1 MNDKLASDKEVA
13 LIKRKLDAVIS
24 SKTLI
29 ENDLK
34 SQASLFIPFI
44 EKLSKTCK
52 GLDVKLDNRL
62 GNLRSLFKKSAP
74 LTEIETQINK
84 ISQLLQ
90 QYSSIN
96 DTNIRSIHEQFH
108 SASLSL
114 QKTNGLSAP
123 LRRKLRALISDSAE
137 LKDALVQYIPSLSE
151 LLAFYD
157 EAIKAKLE
165 NPSSEQ
171 LKGQG
176 QDADINNLTNSQC
189 VDKQFIDKFSSILS
203 ELVLSDIHTKHI
215 SSIKSKLSIEMSND
229 NLFGHF
235 FEVFD
240 VIVEDLK
247 QERNTAKI
255 FLSTLSDTL
264 STVQSAVK
272 TTLST
277 QSESASKHNK
287 LNLLLQKQ
295 VSSMAS
301 GLDKA
306 TSLADIKVDI
316 NEKLQLIAGT
326 LKKKSTLE
334 YEQQQSLKSQMVD
347 MANKV
352 DNLEKQSKTFE
363 KRIKDQQAK
372 SMQDALTKLANRA
385 SFDEYFTKKM
395 VHYHRSNFELA
406 IVVLDLDDFKRI
418 NDTYGHTAGDKT
430 LQVIANTLQKYSGDD
445 AFIARYG
452 GEEFVLIFSDC
463 NKDNT
468 LKTLDRLKK
477 QIARL
482 PFKFKNNKV
491 SITVSI
497 GVSHVKNDD
506 NIHIAFERADT
517 ALYQA
522 KAQGKNQVV
531 YI

>member
-1 MNDKLASDKEVA
+1 MNDKLADIKEVA
-13 LIKRKLDAVIS
+13 LIKRKLDAAIS

-44 EKLSKTCK
+44 DKLSRTCK
-52 GLDVKLDNRL
+52 GLDVTLDNRL
-62 GNLRSLFKKSAP
+62 GNLRALLKKSAP
-74 LTEIETQINK
+74 LTDIETQINK

-90 QYSSIN
+90 QYSSKN
-96 DTNIRSIHEQFH
+96 DTNIRSLHDQFH
-108 SASLSL
+108 TAGLSL
-114 QKTNGLSAP
+114 QKTSGLPAP
-123 LRRKLRALISDSAE
+123 LRRKLRSLITESSDI
-137 LKDALVQYIPSLSE
+137 KDALIQYIPALSE

-165 NPSSEQ
+165 GSSNESSSV
-171 LKGQG
+171 QG
-176 QDADINNLTNSQC
+176 KDTVNNDSYESQF
-189 VDKQFIDKFSSILS
+189 VDKQFVDKFSSILS

-229 NLFGHF
+229 NLLGHF

-255 FLSTLSDTL
+255 FLSTLSETL

-277 QSESASKHNK
+277 QNESAIKHDK

-295 VSSMAS
+295 VSNMAS

-306 TSLADIKVDI
+306 ASLADIKVDI

-334 YEQQQSLKSQMVD
+334 YEQQQNLKSQMVD

-352 DNLEKQSKTFE
+352 DNLEKQSQIFE
-363 KRIKDQQAK
+363 KRIKEQQAK

-395 VHYHRSNFELA
+395 VYYHHRNFDLA

-430 LQVIANTLQKYSGDD
+430 LQVIAKTLQKYSNDNS
-445 AFIARYG
+445 FIARYG
-452 GEEFVLIFSDC
+452 GEEFVLIFSEYD
-463 NKDNT
+463 KDKV
-468 LKTLDRLKK
+468 LKTLDRLR
-477 QIARL
+477 QQVARL

-497 GVSHVKNDD
+497 GVSHVKKDD

>member
-1 MNDKLASDKEVA
+1 MNDQLTTDKEIVI
-13 LIKRKLDAVIS
+13 IKRKLDAAIS

-44 EKLSKTCK
+44 DKLSRTCK
-52 GLDVKLDNRL
+52 GLDVNLDNRL
-62 GNLRSLFKKSAP
+62 GNLRSLLKKSAP
-74 LTEIETQINK
+74 LTDIEVQIHK

-90 QYSSIN
+90 QYSAKN
-96 DTNIRSIHEQFH
+96 DINIRALHEQFH
-108 SASLSL
+108 SSSQSL
-114 QKTNGLSAP
+114 QKTKGLPDP
-123 LRRKLRALISDSAE
+123 LRRKLRALVKSTDE
-137 LKDALVQYIPSLSE
+137 VKDAITQYIPSFIT
-151 LLAFYD
+151 LLGFYD
-157 EAIKAKLE
+157 EVFRTKIGEPPTNLLSSPDKNNTDEKLLDSQ
-165 NPSSEQ
+165 NV
-171 LKGQG
+171 GQH
-176 QDADINNLTNSQC
+176 
-189 VDKQFIDKFSSILS
+189 FIDKFSVILND
-203 ELVLSDIHTKHI
+203 LVLSDIHTKHI
-215 SSIKSKLSIEMSND
+215 SSIKLKLTKEMSND
-229 NLFGHF
+229 HLFNHF

-264 STVQSAVK
+264 SLVQSAVK
-272 TTLST
+272 TTLSS
-277 QSESASKHNK
+277 QNKSAAKHNK
-287 LNLLLQKQ
+287 LNLLLQRQ
-295 VSSMAS
+295 VADMAS

-316 NEKLQLIAGT
+316 NEKLRLIAGT
-326 LKKKSTLE
+326 LKKKSTFE
-334 YEQQQSLKSQMVD
+334 YEQQQNLKSQMAE

-352 DNLEKQSKTFE
+352 EQLEKQSQTFE
-363 KRIKDQQAK
+363 KRIQEQQAK
-372 SMQDALTKLANRA
+372 SMQDALTKLSNRA
-385 SFDEYFTKKM
+385 AFDEYFTKKM
-395 VHYHRSNFELA
+395 VRYHHSNFDLA

-430 LQVIANTLQKYSGDD
+430 LQVIANTLQKHISES

-452 GEEFVLIFSDC
+452 GEEFVLIFSEFD
-463 NKDNT
+463 KDKT
-468 LKTLDRLKK
+468 LKKLDTIRK

-482 PFKFKNNKV
+482 PFKFKDNKV

-497 GVSHVKNDD
+497 GASHVKKDD

-522 KAQGKNQVV
+522 KDQGKNQVV

>member
-1 MNDKLASDKEVA
+1 MNDKLATDKEIVI
-13 LIKRKLDAVIS
+13 IKRKLDAAIS

-34 SQASLFIPFI
+34 SQASIFIPFI
-44 EKLSKTCK
+44 AKLSQTCK
-52 GLDVKLDNRL
+52 GLDVTLDNRL
-62 GNLRSLFKKSAP
+62 GNLRSLLKKSAP

-90 QYSSIN
+90 QYSSKN
-96 DTNIRSIHEQFH
+96 NTNIRLLHDKFH
-108 SASLSL
+108 SAGQSL
-114 QKTNGLSAP
+114 QKTNGLPAP
-123 LRRKLRALISDSAE
+123 LRRKLRVLIKESDE
-137 LKDALVQYIPSLSE
+137 VKDALIQYIPSLSE

-157 EAIKAKLE
+157 EAIKAKIDD
-165 NPSSEQ
+165 S
-171 LKGQG
+171 
-176 QDADINNLTNSQC
+176 TNGLLSNQQQRIGDDDSPKSQP
-189 VDKQFIDKFSSILS
+189 VDKQFIDKFSSILND
-203 ELVLSDIHTKHI
+203 LVLSDIHTKHI
-215 SSIKSKLSIEMSND
+215 SSIKLKLSKEMTND
-229 NLFGHF
+229 HLFNHF

-240 VIVEDLK
+240 VIVDDLK

-255 FLSTLSDTL
+255 FLSTLSEAL

-277 QSESASKHNK
+277 QNQSAAKHDK
-287 LNLLLQKQ
+287 LNVLLQKQ
-295 VSSMAS
+295 VSDMAC
-301 GLDKA
+301 GLNKA

-334 YEQQQSLKSQMVD
+334 YEQQLSLRLQMTD
-347 MANKV
+347 MAKKV
-352 DNLEKQSKTFE
+352 DQLEKQSKTFE
-363 KRIKDQQAK
+363 KRIQEQQAK
-372 SMQDALTKLANRA
+372 SMQDALTKLSNRA
-385 SFDEYFTKKM
+385 AFDEYFTKKM
-395 VHYHRSNFELA
+395 VHYHHSNFELA

-430 LQVIANTLQKYSGDD
+430 LQVIANTLQKHIGED

-452 GEEFVLIFSDC
+452 GEEFVLIFSNF
-463 NKDNT
+463 NKEKT
-468 LKTLDRLKK
+468 LKKLDTLRK
-477 QIARL
+477 QVARL
-482 PFKFKNNKV
+482 PFKFKDNKV
-491 SITVSI
+491 NITVSI
-497 GVSHVKNDD
+497 GVSHVKEDD